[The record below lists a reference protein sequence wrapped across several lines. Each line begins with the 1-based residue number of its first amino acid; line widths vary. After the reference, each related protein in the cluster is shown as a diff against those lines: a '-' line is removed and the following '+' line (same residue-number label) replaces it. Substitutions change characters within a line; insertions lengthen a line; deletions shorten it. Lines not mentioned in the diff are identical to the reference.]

1 MMVGYTDASIC
12 PVCKRSSSIKRTWR
26 AGYQYA
32 CEDCSVL
39 FNIFG
44 GGMMLAPRII

>member
-1 MMVGYTDASIC
+1 MVTDDTSIC

-32 CEDCSVL
+32 CEDCYIV
-39 FNIFG
+39 FNILG
-44 GGMMLAPRII
+44 EGVMLAPRIT

>member
-1 MMVGYTDASIC
+1 MVITRNDTSIC

-44 GGMMLAPRII
+44 GDMMLAPRII

>member
-1 MMVGYTDASIC
+1 MVAGCEDTSIC

-26 AGYQYA
+26 AGYQFV

-39 FNIFG
+39 FNTFG
-44 GGMMLAPRII
+44 EEMILDPRTT